1 MLFAAQ
7 GKVSENLSHTFAKA
21 AYLNEFRLEA
31 EVQAG
36 SHKKEYQQK
45 GSDGKITV
53 DNSTGDISITY

>member
-1 MLFAAQ
+1 
-7 GKVSENLSHTFAKA
+7 VSING
-21 AYLNEFRLEA
+21 
-31 EVQAG
+31 V